1 MSDQQREELLAVQD
15 KYADCFSD
23 RPGCCNLMQH
33 EIHVTE
39 DFKPKRLKAYRVPE
53 NLKPEVK
60 RQIQEMLDI
69 DIIQPS
75 KSEMASLIVCVLKGK
90 QGQNG
95 VRIAVD
101 YRYVNK
107 H

>member
-1 MSDQQREELLAVQD
+1 
-15 KYADCFSD
+15 
-23 RPGCCNLMQH
+23 
-33 EIHVTE
+33 
-39 DFKPKRLKAYRVPE
+39 
-53 NLKPEVK
+53 
-60 RQIQEMLDI
+60 MLDI